1 MWSVLP
7 GSKLMFPIS
16 SFGIPFLPV
25 EDDVNFTRVNKAVN
39 STNSV
44 QRGANHIRLP
54 YTEELAKRSTLKSG
68 ERAPSHSNVPLASS
82 TDEA

>member
-1 MWSVLP
+1 
-7 GSKLMFPIS
+7 MFPIS

-44 QRGANHIRLP
+44 QRHANHIRLP
-54 YTEELAKRSTLKSG
+54 CTEELAKRSTLESG
-68 ERAPSHSNVPLASS
+68 ERAPSHSNVPPASS

>member
-1 MWSVLP
+1 
-7 GSKLMFPIS
+7 MFPIS

-25 EDDVNFTRVNKAVN
+25 EDDVDFTRVVNKAIN

-54 YTEELAKRSTLKSG
+54 CTVEPARRSTLESG
-68 ERAPSHSNVPLASS
+68 QRAPSHCNGPPASS
-82 TDEA
+82 TDEP